1 MFTPKGKREFEPRDQ
16 VFPLIIFNRLL
27 LQLKNK

>member
-16 VFPLIIFNRLL
+16 VFPLIIVNCLL
-27 LQLKNK
+27 FQLKNK